1 MIKYDVIIIGAGCSG
16 LSLAYRLLNT
26 NKKVC
31 VIEKFSKS
39 KRVPK
44 TWSYW
49 NVYDHPFKNLE
60 INRLSE
66 LFVRNDSMVKINCAN
81 NTYNSIDSLDF
92 DKYIF
97 DKISD
102 SENIDIL
109 FDTNITNL
117 EHTGVDIRIDTED
130 NVFRTTYVFDS
141 RPHKQQYSMYQVF
154 LGYKISNANKDI
166 PAILMD
172 FQKSDDF
179 NFVYVVPFSNDTI
192 LFETT
197 YFTSNR
203 YKADEMRDELDS
215 YIKESVG
222 GEYTKVSEE
231 YGIIPM
237 TSRQTESQYR
247 TNWYKL
253 GIPSGATRGST
264 GYTFINIQK
273 QCDYYFNIINGKS
286 VSNPL
291 DTFKR
296 RILRYMDGIILQII
310 NDKPVEASKIIH
322 RMFQKNNSVTL
333 IKFLS
338 DIPSFFDIIRIIS
351 NMPKMIFIKY
361 AIVSFFRKKI

>member
-141 RPHKQQYSMYQVF
+141 RPINSNTLCIKYS
-154 LGYKISNANKDI
+154 
-166 PAILMD
+166 
-172 FQKSDDF
+172 
-179 NFVYVVPFSNDTI
+179 
-192 LFETT
+192 
-197 YFTSNR
+197 
-203 YKADEMRDELDS
+203 
-215 YIKESVG
+215 
-222 GEYTKVSEE
+222 
-231 YGIIPM
+231 
-237 TSRQTESQYR
+237 
-247 TNWYKL
+247 L
-253 GIPSGATRGST
+253 GI
-264 GYTFINIQK
+264 
-273 QCDYYFNIINGKS
+273 KS
-286 VSNPL
+286 LMP
-291 DTFKR
+291 T
-296 RILRYMDGIILQII
+296 
-310 NDKPVEASKIIH
+310 KI
-322 RMFQKNNSVTL
+322 
-333 IKFLS
+333 FLL
-338 DIPSFFDIIRIIS
+338 F
-351 NMPKMIFIKY
+351 
-361 AIVSFFRKKI
+361 